1 MFSCMTLQCMHSFHT
16 IKAHAAEI
24 HGIIKVQSQAHCTSD
39 FDVNQRYDTQSS
51 ACLSQELKKTKQWEL
66 DARLLGYAWGLQHS
80 QDWSVGKT

>member
-1 MFSCMTLQCMHSFHT
+1 MALQCMHSCYA
-16 IKAHAAEI
+16 IKSHAA
-24 HGIIKVQSQAHCTSD
+24 GIHCTIICKVRHTPD
-39 FDVNQRYDTQSS
+39 FDVNQRNDTQSK